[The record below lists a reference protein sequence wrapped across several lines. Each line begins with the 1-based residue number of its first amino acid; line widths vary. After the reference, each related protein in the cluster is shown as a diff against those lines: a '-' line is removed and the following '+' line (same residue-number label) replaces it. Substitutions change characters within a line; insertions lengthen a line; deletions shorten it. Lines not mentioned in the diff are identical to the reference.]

1 MNPQIG
7 GLMAMTKKELSRRE
21 FAKAAAVT
29 AAAAMVP
36 AELLAQQEK
45 PAPEAAKTE
54 TAPQTPKLSA
64 QGQAEADLAYETLMR
79 KYGPRF
85 SEEQKRDIKRLVN
98 AQQTGLEKLRAFRV
112 TNGDEPATIF
122 KPLVPEA
129 KR

>member
-1 MNPQIG
+1 MMNTSKG
-7 GLMAMTKKELSRRE
+7 LSRRD

-79 KYGPRF
+79 KYGTRF
-85 SEEQKRDIKRLVN
+85 SEEQKNDIRRLVS
-98 AQQTGLEKLRAFRV
+98 AQQAGLEKLRAFAV
-112 TNGDEPATIF
+112 TNGDEPATVF